1 MEGIRFNLEQTLD
14 FLGMTRN
21 KLSVESKTRQATVLD
36 LAAGES
42 KTVKLETLVAILDT
56 LNETARRRGID
67 RIFVIDDVIQY
78 VAIEDR
84 NPVEGAY
91 VRTETGGIKLTP
103 TDTGQGMI
111 DRIKAR
117 EKEDRAD

>member
-42 KTVKLETLVAILDT
+42 KTVKLETLVAILDA
-56 LNETARRRGID
+56 LNETARRRGMD
-67 RIFVIDDVIQY
+67 RRFVIDDVIQY

-84 NPVEGAY
+84 NPLEGTYA
-91 VRTETGGIKLTP
+91 RTETGGIKLTP
-103 TDTGQGMI
+103 TETGQGMI

-117 EKEDRAD
+117 EKEDRAE